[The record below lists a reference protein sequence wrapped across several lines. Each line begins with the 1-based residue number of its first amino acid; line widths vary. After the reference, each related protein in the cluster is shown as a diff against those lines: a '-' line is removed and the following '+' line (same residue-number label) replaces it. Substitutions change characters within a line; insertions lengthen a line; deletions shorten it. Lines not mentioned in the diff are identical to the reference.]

1 MKKIVLLLLV
11 SLLTAGG
18 FLYYDWHVKTKRAA
32 TQPPIKLYEWTD
44 QQGVRHFTDTP
55 PPQGDKG
62 VKVTRGSKYISPPL
76 IFLIEAK
83 ARTYYYRI
91 RDYVT
96 KRFSSK
102 PKKNKKE

>member
-11 SLLTAGG
+11 SLLAAGG

-32 TQPPIKLYEWTD
+32 TQPPIQLYEWTD

-55 PPQGDKG
+55 PSKG
-62 VKVTRGSKYISPPL
+62 AKEVKVTLGRKYISPPL

-83 ARTYYYRI
+83 TKAYYYRI
-91 RDYVT
+91 KEYVT
-96 KRFSSK
+96 ERFSSK